1 MLISVINKTYPRM
14 GFKYRINFSWSV
26 ATLCL
31 PLGTYLEPIM
41 LLTHGQI
48 YMKQINIVC
57 PRVTDRQTR
66 GQPAPLACQHC
77 SQNFY
82 RFMGFTPGFCYVP
95 LLFAFEPG
103 HGAQFWL
110 YEQRRV

>member
-1 MLISVINKTYPRM
+1 MLISVIKKSYPRM

-48 YMKQINIVC
+48 
-57 PRVTDRQTR
+57 
-66 GQPAPLACQHC
+66 
-77 SQNFY
+77 
-82 RFMGFTPGFCYVP
+82 
-95 LLFAFEPG
+95 
-103 HGAQFWL
+103 
-110 YEQRRV
+110 